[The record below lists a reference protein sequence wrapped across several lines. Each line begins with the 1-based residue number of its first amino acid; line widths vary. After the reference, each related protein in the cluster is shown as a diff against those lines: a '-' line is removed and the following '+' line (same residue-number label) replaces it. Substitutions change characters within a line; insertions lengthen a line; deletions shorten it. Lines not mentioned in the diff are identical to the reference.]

1 MKLAKNITQGGRSVD
16 MNKYSS
22 LFSQLLSLFP
32 RLEFERLVKQTGT
45 EYGAKGFSS
54 WGHYVAMLFC
64 QLGQAH
70 SLREICNGLASC
82 FGKLRHLGISRGPKR
97 STLAYANE
105 HRSWELFEK
114 IFYALLSRCRG
125 EFLGKRKFRFKN
137 KLMSFDASVIELCA
151 SLFDWARFRRTKGAV
166 KLHLLLD
173 HEGYL
178 PQYAHITEGKV
189 HEVNVLKKLR
199 FSPGAIVVIDRG
211 LVDYQLF
218 GEWAEDGVYFVT
230 RLKANA
236 SYRVVKRLAV
246 PENRAILKDEIIR
259 LRGFYARQ
267 DCPHLLRRI
276 EVLDKEK
283 GEGIVLLT
291 NHLEF
296 GATTIS
302 ATYKDRWE
310 IEIFFKML
318 KQNLRIKTFVGTTAN
333 ALKIQIWTALIT
345 ILLLKYLKI
354 RSRYNWSLSNLVA
367 LLRLNLFSYRD
378 LWEWIDRPTEP
389 PPELQEQEQLAL
401 SFA

>member
-1 MKLAKNITQGGRSVD
+1 

-32 RLEFERLVKQTGT
+32 RLEFERLVRQTGS
-45 EYGAKGFSS
+45 EYAAKGFSS

-114 IFYALLSRCRG
+114 VFYGLLARCQG
-125 EFLGKRKFRFKN
+125 EFIGKTKFRFKN
-137 KLMSFDASVIELCA
+137 KLLSFDATVIELCA
-151 SLFDWARFRRTKGAV
+151 SLFDWAKFRRTKGAV

-178 PQYAHITEGKV
+178 PQYAHITEGRS
-189 HEVNVLKKLR
+189 HEVNILRKLA
-199 FSPGAIVVIDRG
+199 FSPGAVVVIDRG
-211 LVDYQLF
+211 AVDYKLF
-218 GEWAEDGVYFVT
+218 GDWTEDGVYFVT
-230 RLKANA
+230 RLKEKA
-236 SYRVVKRLAV
+236 SYRVVKRLRV
-246 PENRAILKDEIIR
+246 PENRHILKDQIIR
-259 LRGFYARQ
+259 FTGFYAQR
-267 DCPHLLRRI
+267 DCPYLLRKI
-276 EVLDKEK
+276 EVWDREKKEL
-283 GEGIVLLT
+283 IILLT

-302 ATYKDRWE
+302 AIYKDRWQ
-310 IEIFFKML
+310 IEIFFKIL
-318 KQNLRIKTFVGTTAN
+318 KQNLRIKTFVGTSAN
-333 ALKIQIWTALIT
+333 ALKIQIWTALIA
-345 ILLLKYLKI
+345 ILLLKYLKV
-354 RSRYNWSLSNLVA
+354 RSQYNWSLSNLVA
-367 LLRLNLFSYRD
+367 LLRLNLFTYRD

-389 PPELQEQEQLAL
+389 PPLAQEAEQLAL
-401 SFA
+401 SFV